1 MLTQLNCVYIFKSK
15 LHYRPSNLSGSFNLV
30 PKLSTHQ
37 SRSLKCVKWSSE
49 IPNAPCKKPK
59 LTWHATW
66 HHGGKYWQKNLYSLI
81 SLTLSNLSH
90 PLPSLSLSP
99 ISLALSTLS
108 HSLPLL
114 SPSLS
119 LPHPLQ
125 SLSHSPFTLSLSLPY
140 LSTMGACSATTSCWP
155 LCSSPPSPSTESKAQ
170 LTLSMSHLD
179 HGGR

>member
-99 ISLALSTLS
+99 ISLALSNLS
-108 HSLPLL
+108 RTLPLL
-114 SPSLS
+114 S
-119 LPHPLQ
+119 
-125 SLSHSPFTLSLSLPY
+125 LSLSLIFTPWAPS
-140 LSTMGACSATTSCWP
+140 L
-155 LCSSPPSPSTESKAQ
+155 PPPPAGHCAPRHHRLQRKVRHS
-170 LTLSMSHLD
+170 
-179 HGGR
+179 RR

>member
-15 LHYRPSNLSGSFNLV
+15 LHYRPSNLSGSFTLV
-30 PKLSTHQ
+30 PKLSTRQ

-49 IPNAPCKKPK
+49 IPNAPRKKPK

-81 SLTLSNLSH
+81 SLTLSNLSR
-90 PLPSLSLSP
+90 
-99 ISLALSTLS
+99 T
-108 HSLPLL
+108 LPL
-114 SPSLS
+114 
-119 LPHPLQ
+119 
-125 SLSHSPFTLSLSLPY
+125 LSLSLPY
-140 LSTMGACSATTSCWP
+140 LSTMGAFSAAASCWP

-170 LTLSMSHLD
+170 STLSMSHLD

>member
-1 MLTQLNCVYIFKSK
+1 MKLRGFSYCSHNLIVYIFSRVNCIK
-15 LHYRPSNLSGSFNLV
+15 PPNLSGSFTLV
-30 PKLSTHQ
+30 PKLSTRQ
-37 SRSLKCVKWSSE
+37 SRSLKCVKCSSE
-49 IPNAPCKKPK
+49 IPNARKKPK

-90 PLPSLSLSP
+90 
-99 ISLALSTLS
+99 
-108 HSLPLL
+108 SLPLL

-125 SLSHSPFTLSLSLPY
+125 SLSHSPFILSLFLPY
-140 LSTMGACSATTSCWP
+140 LSTMGACSATASCWP
-155 LCSSPPSPSTESKAQ
+155 LCSSPPSPSMESKAQ
-170 LTLSMSHLD
+170 STLSMSHLD